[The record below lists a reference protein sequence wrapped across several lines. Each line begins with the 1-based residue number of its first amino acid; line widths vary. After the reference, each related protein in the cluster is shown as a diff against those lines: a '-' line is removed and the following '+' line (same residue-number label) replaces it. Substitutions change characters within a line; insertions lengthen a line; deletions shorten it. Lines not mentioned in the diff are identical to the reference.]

1 MKTGWRQRRP
11 VFLFLVGPLI
21 QRRTSMCRAR
31 LLILMV
37 AVVLPSGLDAQPVA
51 VLDGTVRQAD
61 LIYFGGGPLESLKL
75 LEGHLQA
82 QPRDYDALWRAA
94 RSALVLGISEAES
107 EAQNRWLEP
116 AIEFGDRAVAERA
129 DGIDGIYWR
138 GASIGR
144 RALNAGGKQATELAQ
159 RVYDDAHTILAV
171 DPLHG
176 GAHNLLG
183 KLNYEVMSLSR
194 IERALGRLL
203 MGNAAMSDTSWENA
217 EEHLSEAAESWPEL
231 ILFRLDLA
239 QLYKK
244 RGREEEAMRVL
255 NAMLEL
261 PSIHP
266 PDEHFK
272 ESARRL
278 LEEIGH

>member
-1 MKTGWRQRRP
+1 
-11 VFLFLVGPLI
+11 
-21 QRRTSMCRAR
+21 MCRAR
-31 LLILMV
+31 LLILVV
-37 AVVLPSGLDAQPVA
+37 AVVLPGGLDAQPVPP
-51 VLDGTVRQAD
+51 LDGAVEQAD
-61 LIYFGGGPLESLKL
+61 LLYFGGGLLESLEL
-75 LEGHLQA
+75 LEGHLQV
-82 QPRDYDALWRAA
+82 QPRDYHALWRAA
-94 RSALVLGISEAES
+94 RSALVLGISEEES

-129 DGIDGIYWR
+129 EGIDGIYWR

-144 RALNAGGKQATELAQ
+144 RALNAGGKLATELAQ
-159 RVYDDAHTILAV
+159 RVYDDAHRILAV
-171 DPLHG
+171 DPTHG

-217 EEHLSEAAESWPEL
+217 EEHLSEATKSWPEL
-231 ILFRLDLA
+231 ILFRFDLA

-244 RGREEEAMRVL
+244 RGREEEATNVL
-255 NAMLEL
+255 NAMLQL

-266 PDEHFK
+266 PDDHFK
-272 ESARRL
+272 ASARRL
-278 LEEIGH
+278 LEEIGR